1 MIPILFLIDE
11 LETWGGT
18 ERHLHELTLA
28 MDRDRYQ
35 PIVGVLHGTTIADR
49 FTEAGLEVLHLPL
62 RRTLHPEGA
71 RMTARLAALMRARGV
86 RLVVTYHTSAD
97 MLGPPAAA
105 LAGAASLSSRR
116 DMGFTK
122 KAVHV
127 RVQRRL
133 NHLLSGMAAVSSA
146 VRDRVAET
154 ERYPRDRIRV
164 IANGVDASQFAPRP
178 PDVRAKVRAELGL
191 AEGDL
196 VVGTLAN
203 YDPIKGYDLLFDAAE
218 RLLDART
225 NGARRVRFLLPGNGP
240 LLEELRARADK
251 RAGAFL
257 LPGNRKDVPEV
268 LSAMDVFLL
277 SSHSEGFSNALLQAM
292 ACALPCVATDV
303 GGNRET
309 LDASCGTLVPAKDA
323 DAIVRALSPL
333 LESAERRRALGDGGR
348 RRAQTVF
355 TKRRM
360 VRRYEAL
367 FDETLGEIGAAGE
380 ARARPS
386 RRAAKASL
394 AMGFRAARPLLRL
407 AHRPPFLCLCYHRVL
422 PELGASDPWLV
433 VGAQTFERQLEALS
447 RRYDFVTA
455 EALAR
460 ALAEGDLGG
469 RPRCAITFD
478 DGYADNLEHGLPVLR
493 RFSAPATI
501 YVSTDPVGGG
511 PVLWFERVGAV
522 IEGAYRRGAQAS
534 AQKAAAAV
542 LRTSPSPGTDAT
554 TLARTLCETLKDL
567 PTAERSIRI
576 DEYERVVGAP
586 DAGDLPRYLTWD
598 EVRALRDAGGEIGSH
613 TRTHPILPRTD
624 DAAAADEIA
633 RSRDELAAA
642 LGAAPTGFAYPNGD
656 CDDRTIALVRRAG
669 YAYAVVAMPE
679 QAAKGDPFRITR
691 RCISEH
697 SSRGYAAPFSASA
710 FLAEVEGAL
719 DRLR

>member
-18 ERHLHELTLA
+18 ERHLHELCLA
-28 MDRDRYQ
+28 LDRDRYQ
-35 PIVGVLHGTTIADR
+35 SIIGVLHGTTVADR
-49 FTEAGLEVLHLPL
+49 FAEAGLEVLPLPL

-71 RMTARLAALMRARGV
+71 RMTAKLASLMRARGV

-97 MLGPPAAA
+97 MLGPPSAA

-127 RVQRRL
+127 RVQKRVNR
-133 NHLLSGMAAVSSA
+133 LLSGMAAVSSA

-154 ERYPRDRIRV
+154 EGYPRDRIRV

-178 PDVRAKVRAELGL
+178 PGTRAAVRAELGL

-203 YDPIKGYDLLFDAAE
+203 YDPIKGYDVLFEAAE
-218 RLLDART
+218 RLLDAR
-225 NGARRVRFLLPGNGP
+225 GPGGRRVRFLLPGNGP
-240 LLEELRARADK
+240 LLGELRARAEK
-251 RAGAFL
+251 RPGAFVM
-257 LPGNRKDVPEV
+257 PGNRKDVPEV

-309 LDASCGTLVPAKDA
+309 LDASSGTLVPAKDP
-323 DAIVRALSPL
+323 DAIVRALGPL
-333 LESAERRRALGDGGR
+333 LESADRRRELGDGGR

-386 RRAAKASL
+386 RRAAKAAL
-394 AMGFRAARPLLRL
+394 AMGFRAARPLLGRPR
-407 AHRPPFLCLCYHRVL
+407 RPPFLCLCYHRVL

-433 VGAQTFERQLEALS
+433 VGAQTFERQLDVLS

-460 ALAEGDLGG
+460 AIAEDDLGG

-493 RFSAPATI
+493 RFSAPASI

-511 PVLWFERVGAV
+511 QVLWFERVGA
-522 IEGAYRRGAQAS
+522 ILEGAYRRGAQAS
-534 AQKAAAAV
+534 AQKAAAAI
-542 LRTSPSPGTDAT
+542 LPASPPAGTDAT
-554 TLARTLCETLKDL
+554 TLARALCEALKDL
-567 PTAERSIRI
+567 PTPDRLMRI
-576 DEYERVVGAP
+576 GDYERVVGAP
-586 DAGDLPRYLTWD
+586 DAADLPRYLSWD
-598 EVRALRDAGGEIGSH
+598 EVRDLRDAGWEIGSH
-613 TRTHPILPRTD
+613 SRTHPILPRTD
-624 DAAAADEIA
+624 GPTAGEEIT
-633 RSRDELAAA
+633 RSRAELADAI
-642 LGAAPTGFAYPNGD
+642 GRAPAGFAYPNGD
-656 CDDRTIALVRRAG
+656 CDDRTVALVRQAG
-669 YAYAVVAMPE
+669 YRYAVVAMPE
-679 QAAKGDPFRITR
+679 QARTGDPFRLTR